1 MRKFSVALGLTVL
14 LWTTS
19 APAASYDCPAT
30 IAVRQAIVVIPQG
43 WSGFEDQDVH
53 PLAAVSLSEGE
64 PTKRATLVPDSSVR
78 KGKLAVT
85 TWSFT
90 ASSEGYWLSCLYAG
104 TSMGVTRKLPDGV
117 KSCRVE
123 ADARTDPP
131 SPTKIECR

>member
-1 MRKFSVALGLTVL
+1 M
-14 LWTTS
+14 
-19 APAASYDCPAT
+19 
-30 IAVRQAIVVIPQG
+30 RQAIVAVPAG
-43 WSGFEDQDVH
+43 WSGFEDQDAH

-64 PTKRATLVPDSSVR
+64 PSKQATLVPDSSRR

-85 TWSFT
+85 TWRFT
-90 ASSEGYWLSCLYAG
+90 ASSEGYWLSCLYGG

-123 ADARTDPP
+123 GDAQIDPP